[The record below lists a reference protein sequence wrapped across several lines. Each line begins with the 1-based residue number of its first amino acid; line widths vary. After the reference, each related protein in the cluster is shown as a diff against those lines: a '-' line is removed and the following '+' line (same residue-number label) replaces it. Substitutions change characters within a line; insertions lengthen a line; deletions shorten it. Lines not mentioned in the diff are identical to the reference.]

1 MRKDQHRHYKFKR
14 TLNIGKVP
22 CYGLIV
28 DDWDMKPEAP
38 KIDPKFQEKMRKQEE
53 WLAMM
58 AKEKEARMAKLLED
72 DEDEEVAKEV
82 VNGESDLQNL
92 PQQSEIENGEE
103 LKSA

>member
-1 MRKDQHRHYKFKR
+1 MEDWLGRDALLKAESQKKRVIKR
-14 TLNIGKVP
+14 TKN
-22 CYGLIV
+22 
-28 DDWDMKPEAP
+28 
-38 KIDPKFQEKMRKQEE
+38 
-53 WLAMM
+53 
-58 AKEKEARMAKLLED
+58 LLED